1 MAPALQDGEKE
12 IYGNTF
18 DEQQMKVMICI
29 ILLVIMVG
37 LVAGKYSICDI
48 RTTYIRTTYNI
59 YAAKQMYA
67 SSWSSSKPGLVAGAA
82 ACLPYPQA
90 QTGNRGDRGEVGR
103 GTIGKRNCIV
113 MYILSKGNCT
123 VMYILSK

>member
-37 LVAGKYSICDI
+37 LVAGKYLICDI
-48 RTTYIRTTYNI
+48 RTNYIRQNTNMHHL
-59 YAAKQMYA
+59 ARHQ
-67 SSWSSSKPGLVAGAA
+67 SLGW
-82 ACLPYPQA
+82 
-90 QTGNRGDRGEVGR
+90 
-103 GTIGKRNCIV
+103 
-113 MYILSKGNCT
+113 
-123 VMYILSK
+123 